1 MSLPT
6 TLLLDTNVISMLM
19 RDPHGHV
26 TEGLNRARA
35 LAPDLRVVTSVVVD
49 GELRFGL
56 ERRGSAKLQGAYA
69 NVMQIIEVLPLPPEA
84 AQPYATLRGHLESRG
99 QPIGPNDALIAAH
112 ALALGGPDAAA
123 SAVPLPVAWDSVRAS
138 VDALSQVGA
147 LRGMAH
153 GTGCSGRQGRLL
165 GGAASCRPAVQAAPS
180 RRADIVPL
188 LLRSPRARL
197 ADSRHPC
204 GRPPLPSPAMQCLLN
219 STVGLGCPLAQA
231 VMTPVR
237 GGRLSHHIGILR
249 TLTAG

>member
-69 NVMQIIEVLPLPPEA
+69 KVMQIIEVLPLPPEA

-112 ALALGGPDAAA
+112 ALALGATLLTPGLRLWTRDRRLHAVAEEIGLA
-123 SAVPLPVAWDSVRAS
+123 S
-138 VDALSQVGA
+138 
-147 LRGMAH
+147 
-153 GTGCSGRQGRLL
+153 
-165 GGAASCRPAVQAAPS
+165 
-180 RRADIVPL
+180 
-188 LLRSPRARL
+188 SP
-197 ADSRHPC
+197 
-204 GRPPLPSPAMQCLLN
+204 G
-219 STVGLGCPLAQA
+219 VY
-231 VMTPVR
+231 
-237 GGRLSHHIGILR
+237 
-249 TLTAG
+249 

>member
-26 TEGLNRARA
+26 TEGLHRARA

-56 ERRGSAKLQGAYA
+56 ERQGSAKLQGAYA

-112 ALALGGPDAAA
+112 ALALGATLVSGDDEFAG
-123 SAVPLPVAWDSVRAS
+123 VPGLKVENWLKPLD
-138 VDALSQVGA
+138 
-147 LRGMAH
+147 
-153 GTGCSGRQGRLL
+153 
-165 GGAASCRPAVQAAPS
+165 
-180 RRADIVPL
+180 VP
-188 LLRSPRARL
+188 
-197 ADSRHPC
+197 
-204 GRPPLPSPAMQCLLN
+204 G
-219 STVGLGCPLAQA
+219 V
-231 VMTPVR
+231 
-237 GGRLSHHIGILR
+237 
-249 TLTAG
+249 